1 MPGRCSI
8 PSSSCCTG
16 ARPWTRMCRARML
29 SSFPAPP
36 RRAESKLAAN
46 ADRGWL
52 DSSLQTAGW
61 MRKPMLLLQQVQ
73 ACLLDLVNSFLSK
86 AILRQADIDI
96 FFFPFSARAEFFSEH
111 VNFQPNFLLLVLG
124 AFFFFFPP
132 CLKNNGVNRVVSSQ
146 SLNLKA
152 EASKVSKCIFD
163 FMSKEKKNKEKNGR
177 GFLRTD
183 CHGGKTRV
191 KECWENFWGPC
202 FCRTL
207 RWLAVMVQREQR
219 L

>member
-1 MPGRCSI
+1 
-8 PSSSCCTG
+8 
-16 ARPWTRMCRARML
+16 
-29 SSFPAPP
+29 
-36 RRAESKLAAN
+36 
-46 ADRGWL
+46 
-52 DSSLQTAGW
+52 
-61 MRKPMLLLQQVQ
+61 MLLLQQVQ

-132 CLKNNGVNRVVSSQ
+132 CLKNNGANRVVSSQ

-163 FMSKEKKNKEKNGR
+163 FMSKEKKIRRRMEEGFKELVVTVEKHVLKNVGKIS
-177 GFLRTD
+177 
-183 CHGGKTRV
+183 GGLV
-191 KECWENFWGPC
+191 SVGLFDG
-202 FCRTL
+202 L
-207 RWLAVMVQREQR
+207 
-219 L
+219 